1 MDSTAFRIFGFNIEE
16 SFTDLKPEVVF
27 YSRKA
32 FNRCNIEGFNLSK
45 PFENYS
51 FPVGGIISDY
61 TQGTALE
68 DYSKDYNVVQIGA
81 FKGYVRQ
88 FIVET
93 TETSDEILKSISEGV
108 DKIYAEATSL
118 PLHLEAQYLDD
129 FMYQSLA
136 KPRNTLRLI
145 ALFMF
150 VSLIISALG
159 MFAMCTYFTNQN
171 AKSIA
176 IRKIMGSTINE
187 IVKKYM
193 RLFIIMTA
201 VASIV
206 ATPIA
211 YFAAQR
217 YLSTYPNRMELALWI
232 FVFAIA
238 VAFIITIASI
248 LGQILHAAKANPVNY
263 LKSE

>member
-1 MDSTAFRIFGFNIEE
+1 
-16 SFTDLKPEVVF
+16 
-27 YSRKA
+27 
-32 FNRCNIEGFNLSK
+32 
-45 PFENYS
+45 
-51 FPVGGIISDY
+51 
-61 TQGTALE
+61 
-68 DYSKDYNVVQIGA
+68 
-81 FKGYVRQ
+81 
-88 FIVET
+88 
-93 TETSDEILKSISEGV
+93 
-108 DKIYAEATSL
+108 
-118 PLHLEAQYLDD
+118 
-129 FMYQSLA
+129 
-136 KPRNTLRLI
+136 
-145 ALFMF
+145 MF

-176 IRKIMGSTINE
+176 IRKIMGGSIKE
-187 IVKKYM
+187 IVTKYM

-201 VASIV
+201 VASVI